1 MAFKRSKYDVYF
13 QRIGEMAHCRLCT
26 RQVRWAKN
34 GGTNCLRLHL
44 ASRHPQEMEQLS
56 HALAKQARS
65 PDESGISLDYT
76 ALFGHEVWETS
87 HSPGGNEMIQPQP
100 KIKISEH
107 DISVI
112 AMICEDRLPV
122 TMLDGSGFRKFLEKL
137 RPGVQ
142 LKNVPY
148 YIQNVLPALCDNLEE
163 KVQIDLMFANNVSL
177 VFDTFKSDADRA
189 EHVSLS
195 AYWTN
200 VETMEPRHALLFYET
215 GPEFSEISSPFLH
228 SKLTK
233 YGVLHKIIGYM
244 SESQSISKIDWLENS
259 STKLPNFEEILDE
272 IARSIYSNS
281 PDLLRKIAHTVI
293 DFQNAQKEQVTLA
306 SVILFQDTALPNVVL
321 EKPNSLSW
329 SGHHEIL
336 RILLQIYAIR
346 NSTNSSDKENRSYTE
361 LNEEEMKV
369 TNFIYSILE
378 QVQEA
383 HDQIRHRHY
392 QTASVIIPSL
402 RVLLHKLTDVVK
414 NDPSSPEQLI
424 GRNVLN
430 KLETAA
436 NFSQENMVLKTATF
450 LDPRFKEEFF
460 FECHK
465 SYMLS
470 NFKDRNN
477 KVIKEE
483 VLIPPKYE
491 ENTRGM
497 SLFDRFIQEKSDRS
511 SSEPKTESLE
521 KVSFQ
526 PDSISYFIFQEIE
539 DYLREETNSQTDP
552 TDFWM
557 QNPCKFP
564 ILKSLA
570 SQYLAIPASASGAK
584 KLYEDGEKMVPT
596 GISDNIRDCFVFC
609 SANIDIYGY

>member
-1 MAFKRSKYDVYF
+1 MTFKRSKYDVYF

-56 HALAKQARS
+56 HALAKQTRS

-87 HSPGGNEMIQPQP
+87 HSPGGNEIIQPQP
-100 KIKISEH
+100 KMKISEH

-272 IARSIYSNS
+272 N
-281 PDLLRKIAHTVI
+281 V
-293 DFQNAQKEQVTLA
+293 QKEQVTIA

-321 EKPNSLSW
+321 ERPDSLSW
-329 SGHHEIL
+329 RGHHEIL

-346 NSTNSSDKENRSYTE
+346 NSINSSDKENQSYTE
-361 LNEEEMKV
+361 LTEEEMKV

-470 NFKDRNN
+470 NFKDQNN

-483 VLIPPKYE
+483 VLISPKDE
-491 ENTRGM
+491 ENTRGI
-497 SLFDRFIQEKSDRS
+497 SLFDRFIQEKSSRS

-521 KVSFQ
+521 K
-526 PDSISYFIFQEIE
+526 EIE

-564 ILKSLA
+564 ILKSLT